1 MECYLVNDLVAYMPA
16 NCAVIRGEG
25 TLSGLIF
32 YEAKEECEEGGTP
45 RSPYDL
51 PGDVRV
57 TCDVL
62 VAPLVQLTL
71 IMDPRVGIGKE
82 YQRWWHLGCS

>member
-1 MECYLVNDLVAYMPA
+1 MPA
-16 NCAVIRGEG
+16 YCTVIGDEG

-45 RSPYDL
+45 RSPFNL

-71 IMDPRVGIGKE
+71 IMDPRVLYINHPRKVP
-82 YQRWWHLGCS
+82 RRLGPFLPRMCLR

>member
-1 MECYLVNDLVAYMPA
+1 MASTSMRPRRSD
-16 NCAVIRGEG
+16 RRW
-25 TLSGLIF
+25 
-32 YEAKEECEEGGTP
+32 GTP

-71 IMDPRVGIGKE
+71 IMDPRVGIGEE
-82 YQRWWHLGCS
+82 Y